1 MKAFTA
7 LLAFAVTLP
16 LAAAVLSP
24 QGSEAWNNAVKQKQE
39 ELVRSPKLKAAD
51 LSSIRLGRVVTKG
64 AQIWVE
70 AAEGGNHAVPSGF
83 LHDWVGYLF
92 IPEANAQN
100 LLAVLKDYS
109 AYKDLYAPAV
119 TASAPLSQRTNAGG
133 GEEHFEYRLS
143 MVQNGF
149 GVKTML
155 RATFKS
161 RYREISEH
169 EGFSLTEATELQEVR
184 RSEGGAEE
192 DIPFAKAKGFVERSF
207 TIVHYSEMNGGV
219 IVRVESLVL
228 SRDIPR
234 TIRWVAMPLIRKF
247 AAQTMTAT
255 LSRLNDGVVA
265 EANKR
270 QPRGVMSA
278 TAAPSFPTLV
288 R

>member
-16 LAAAVLSP
+16 LASAVLSP
-24 QGSEAWNNAVKQKQE
+24 QGSEAWNNAIKQKQE
-39 ELVRSPKLKAAD
+39 ELVRNPKLKAAD
-51 LSSIRLGRVVTKG
+51 ASSVRLVRGVTKE

-119 TASAPLSQRTNAGG
+119 TASAPLSQRTNAES
-133 GEEHFEYRLS
+133 GERFEYRLS

-155 RATFKS
+155 RATFES

-234 TIRWVAMPLIRKF
+234 TIRWIAMPLIRKF

-265 EANKR
+265 ETNKR